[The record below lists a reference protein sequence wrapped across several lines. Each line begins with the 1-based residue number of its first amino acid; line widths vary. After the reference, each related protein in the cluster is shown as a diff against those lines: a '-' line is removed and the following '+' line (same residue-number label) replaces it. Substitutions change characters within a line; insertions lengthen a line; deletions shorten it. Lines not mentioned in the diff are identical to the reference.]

1 MGTGIKTD
9 RRILRTREAINRAFL
24 ELFGEKELEQITIN
38 DIAERANV
46 NRGTVYLHYTDKYDL
61 LNRCIE
67 DHLGTM
73 FLSCNMTGSPDG
85 DAGLISEMKPIFQ
98 YFEQN
103 FLFFSAMLANP
114 RTTIFRERLLEIV
127 SANVIHKLEM
137 EKSVPEGMDKQLIA
151 HFMASAF
158 VGTVEWWIQNRMPH
172 APEEMAQQVR
182 SLFEGN
188 TMYRGHQ

>member
-24 ELFGEKELEQITIN
+24 ELFAEKELEQITIN

-67 DHLGTM
+67 DHLSKM
-73 FLSCNMTGSPDG
+73 FLSCNMTRTPDG
-85 DAGLISEMKPIFQ
+85 DVGLISEMKPVFR

-103 FLFFSAMLANP
+103 FLFFSAMLANQ

-172 APEEMAQQVR
+172 SPEEMAQQVR